1 MIGDIVK
8 AFILYRIV
16 SNPFTI
22 FICTTALVAILLL
35 AGAFIKF
42 KNGIFSWICY
52 LLVLCLPLA
61 YVVLTAWSLC
71 YPPEDLS
78 LSEPQVHTYINIEAD
93 GITISKGILRKV
105 KYPLLGIKP
114 VMTQQRL
121 DDIKGLIESYAT
133 DKTITYRTSKVYSGI
148 IIYDDQGNDLNLLML
163 KRGYANVQELAPIQY
178 VKATEAA
185 KFNKVGIW
193 AVIVSGSAP
202 PDRTK
207 FYAYVAS
214 IIVLTITSIIVVIYR
229 RKNG

>member
-8 AFILYRIV
+8 AFILYRVV

-52 LLVLCLPLA
+52 FLVLCLPLA
-61 YVVLTAWSLC
+61 YVVLTAWSIC

-78 LSEPQVHTYINIEAD
+78 LSEPQIHTYINIEAD
-93 GITISKGILRKV
+93 GITISKGIIRRV

-114 VMTQQRL
+114 AMTQQRL
-121 DDIKGLIESYAT
+121 ADIKGLIESYAK
-133 DKTITYRTSKVYSGI
+133 DGTITYRTSKVYSGI
-148 IIYDDQGNDLNLLML
+148 ILYDDQGNDLNLLML

-178 VKATEAA
+178 VRAVETA
-185 KFNKVGIW
+185 KMNKVGIW
-193 AVIVSGSAP
+193 AVIISGGAP
-202 PDRTK
+202 ADNTRL
-207 FYAYVAS
+207 YSYLAS
-214 IIVLTITSIIVVIYR
+214 IVTLIITSVIIVIYR
-229 RKNG
+229 RNHG